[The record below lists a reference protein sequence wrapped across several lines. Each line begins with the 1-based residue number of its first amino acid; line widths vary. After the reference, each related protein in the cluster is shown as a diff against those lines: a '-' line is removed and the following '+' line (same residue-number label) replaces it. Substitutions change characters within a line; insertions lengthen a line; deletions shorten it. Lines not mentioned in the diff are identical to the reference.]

1 MRHRIPVVAI
11 LPLVILTGCLSTQ
24 PARQKSPTPS
34 PAAQAPAGAT
44 VPPNVMAV
52 LTRYVLT
59 LPDLPSGYE
68 LGVQRPVSNSEAIGG
83 YADPQAAL
91 KEVQST
97 GRQGGIAQQVIST
110 TPGSS
115 PMGVSIEIFAA
126 NSGAQQW
133 LLHPPALPPILQTT
147 ATDLPQQLGEQ
158 STALHFTESKNNL
171 AGYIV
176 SFRRGRVVFG
186 LGVSAPAGKE
196 SLESLLAI
204 GKQLD
209 DKAQKQST

>member
-1 MRHRIPVVAI
+1 MRHRILVLVI
-11 LPLVILTGCLSTQ
+11 LPLFMLTGCLSTQ

-34 PAAQAPAGAT
+34 PAAQAPPGAT
-44 VPPNVMAV
+44 VPPDVMAV

-59 LPDLPSGYE
+59 SPDLPSGYT
-68 LGVQRPVSNSEAIGG
+68 LGFQTPLSNAQTIGG

-91 KEVQST
+91 KEIQST
-97 GRQGGIAQQVIST
+97 GRQGGIAQQVFST
-110 TPGSS
+110 TPDSTL
-115 PMGVSIEIFAA
+115 GVSIEIFSA

-133 LLHPPALPPILQTT
+133 LLHPPALPAAVQTT

-158 STALHFTESKNNL
+158 STALHWTESKNNL

-186 LGVSAPAGKE
+186 LAVSFPAGKE
-196 SLESLLAI
+196 SLDPLLAI